1 MFIWI
6 NTFVT
11 EVFVEVECMADASNV
26 IAEKMFEEINE
37 NIRLAEECWKSKD
50 IKFEIYFRNAKEKLE
65 EFESLFEH

>member
-1 MFIWI
+1 M
-6 NTFVT
+6 T
-11 EVFVEVECMADASNV
+11 DASNV